1 MATIPA
7 DIVTEA
13 SRKRAKKPK
22 VSLPLAQRKRHN
34 TLWFEDGSVVLSTP
48 DVLFRVFRSTLSR
61 HSPIFRDMFSLPQ
74 SSNVPEE
81 ETMDGVPVV
90 ELHDDPED
98 LAHLLSALHDPL

>member
-1 MATIPA
+1 M
-7 DIVTEA
+7 
-13 SRKRAKKPK
+13 
-22 VSLPLAQRKRHN
+22 
-34 TLWFEDGSVVLSTP
+34 LSTP

-61 HSPIFRDMFSLPQ
+61 HSPIFRHMFSLPQ